1 MTPVEYI
8 GTKECQVGRGIAKGL
23 VWNGPNDVIP
33 IADDI
38 AEKITTWHPD
48 TYRLSTGGRSEP
60 GAPVEPGKAEGPADQ
75 RLVSTYKILS
85 AGEMVPAER
94 AGYMALRK
102 PHDERTRPGASRQ
115 GEEGRA
121 PHHPGGGSQGPRAC
135 HREACGILDG
145 NYPG

>member
-8 GTKECQVGRGIAKGL
+8 GTKDCQVGRGIARGL

-75 RLVSTYKILS
+75 RLVSTYKILA
-85 AGEMVPAER
+85 AGKMVPAER
-94 AGYMALRK
+94 AGYMTLRAHMMTELGLELPDK
-102 PHDERTRPGASRQ
+102 AKKVELLTIL
-115 GEEGRA
+115 EGVLKA
-121 PHHPGGGSQGPRAC
+121 
-135 HREACGILDG
+135 REHA
-145 NYPG
+145 NETSPKE